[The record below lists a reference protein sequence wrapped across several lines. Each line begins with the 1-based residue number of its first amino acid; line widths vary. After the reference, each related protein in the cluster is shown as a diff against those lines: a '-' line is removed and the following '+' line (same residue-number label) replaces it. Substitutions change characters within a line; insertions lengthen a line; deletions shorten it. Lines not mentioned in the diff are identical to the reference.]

1 MKVTLNGFI
10 MKANAKSLTSNA
22 RTLRHNMTKEE
33 LHLWCNFLKDLPVTV
48 KRQRQIGNYIVDFY
62 IPSIKLAIEIDG
74 SQHYD
79 EGINEIKDKART
91 DYLNTLGIQVIRYT
105 NLDIK
110 NNFAGVCED
119 ILNRLN
125 L

>member
-1 MKVTLNGFI
+1 
-10 MKANAKSLTSNA
+10 
-22 RTLRHNMTKEE
+22 MTKEE
-33 LHLWCNFLKDLPVTV
+33 LHLWCNFLRDLTVTV

-79 EGINEIKDKART
+79 KGVNEIKDKTRT
-91 DYLNTLGIQVIRYT
+91 NYLNTLGIQVVRYT

-110 NNFAGVCED
+110 NDFASVCED
-119 ILNRLN
+119 ILRRLN
-125 L
+125 Q